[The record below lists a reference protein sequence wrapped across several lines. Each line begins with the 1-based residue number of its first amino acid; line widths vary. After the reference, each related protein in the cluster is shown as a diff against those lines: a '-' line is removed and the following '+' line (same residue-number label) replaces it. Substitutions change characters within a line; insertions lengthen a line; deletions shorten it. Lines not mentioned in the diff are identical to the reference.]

1 MTQLGLGVMI
11 KSLGSNEK
19 TVKSI
24 QASLGKKITKL
35 YLGEALEMTFEDGSK
50 MFLTDEGQSCC
61 EHRYMSTD
69 DTLSEYE
76 DSTFQDVEL
85 KNGPS
90 VEVEEGYGVHD
101 VQFLDIKTSKGIF
114 TISSHNEHNGY
125 YEGFDIT
132 AEIFG

>member
-11 KSLGSNEK
+11 KSLGGNEK

-90 VEVEEGYGVHD
+90 VDDEEGYGVHD

-125 YEGFDIT
+125 YGGFYIE